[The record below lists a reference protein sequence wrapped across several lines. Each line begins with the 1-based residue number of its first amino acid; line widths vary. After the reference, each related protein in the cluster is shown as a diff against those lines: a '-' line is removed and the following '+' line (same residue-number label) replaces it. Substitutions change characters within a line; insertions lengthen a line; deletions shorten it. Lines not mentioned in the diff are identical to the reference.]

1 MNNALVSKL
10 YIPLPH
16 TCKWKHVL
24 HSCMIWVKQHILN
37 ETVDSIF
44 GGYRSKSPHTGQ
56 LKSKVPQSGHVFTFV
71 GWGGG
76 VLWTS
81 SNPKSLNLA
90 KFSWGRDTLDQLKSK
105 VPTSLTI
112 FFSGDW
118 VGTHSSN
125 TWVRALKEF
134 LTKNSRS
141 LACLCITHSPSYTT
155 CVDTN
160 DVPYSPLERGRRGK
174 KMVFNS
180 CVPLMCTVHRI

>member
-1 MNNALVSKL
+1 
-10 YIPLPH
+10 
-16 TCKWKHVL
+16 
-24 HSCMIWVKQHILN
+24 MIWVKQHILN

-76 VLWTS
+76 GGGTLDQLK
-81 SNPKSLNLA
+81 PKVPQFGQVFMLGGGAL
-90 KFSWGRDTLDQLKSK
+90 GRDTLDQLKSK

-125 TWVRALKEF
+125 NWVGALKEF

-155 CVDTN
+155 CVETN

-174 KMVFNS
+174 KMVINS